1 MTVTDQY
8 AVMGNPVA
16 HSKSPLIH
24 AAFAQQTGQ
33 ELEYKALLVEPGSF
47 ASRVD
52 AFFAQGGKGLNIT
65 VPFKQEAWELVSV
78 NSPGATLAGAV
89 NTLLQD
95 QNGLLHGHNT
105 DGIGLVRDIL
115 QNHGGT
121 LANKSIL
128 ILGAGG
134 ATRGILMPLL
144 QQQPKRICIANR
156 TVNKAVQLADIFA
169 SHGHLDACSYQDL
182 DGQSFDWV
190 INATSASL
198 QGELP
203 PLPSRLLTDGA
214 WCYDLMYGA
223 EPTIF
228 CRWAQQ
234 IGAVTLDGLGMLVE
248 QAAESFWIWRGIRP
262 GTERVLNELR
272 AQIQLQK

>member
-1 MTVTDQY
+1 
-8 AVMGNPVA
+8 MGNPVA

-33 ELEYKALLVEPGSF
+33 QLEYKALLVEPGSF
-47 ASRVD
+47 VARVQE
-52 AFFAQGGKGLNIT
+52 FFALGGKGLNIT
-65 VPFKQEAWELVSV
+65 VPFKQEAWELAEVK
-78 NSPGATLAGAV
+78 SPDATLAGAV
-89 NTLLQD
+89 NTLMQD

-115 QNHGGT
+115 QNHPGI
-121 LANKSIL
+121 LAGKSIL

-134 ATRGILMPLL
+134 ATRGILLPLL
-144 QQQPKRICIANR
+144 RQQPARICIANR
-156 TVNKAVQLADIFA
+156 TVNKAMQLADIFA
-169 SHGHLDACSYQDL
+169 SHGQVDAYGYQDL
-182 DGQSFDWV
+182 AGQSFDWV

-203 PLPSRLLTDGA
+203 PLSSQLLKDNA

-228 CRWAQQ
+228 CRRAQDS
-234 IGAVTLDGLGMLVE
+234 GALAHDGLGMLVE
-248 QAAESFWIWRGIRP
+248 QAAEAFWLWRGIRP
-262 GTERVLNELR
+262 RTDVVLSELS
-272 AQIQLQK
+272 AQMLAKK